1 MSPSAIREQTSAM
14 TQQASDFL
22 VETQRVLDSL
32 SLLLD
37 SPGRNADHS
46 YAEMVR
52 LTAQVRDTAQIH
64 AEHLALTAYQEP
76 AALSLRRL
84 AAALGIS
91 VNTFRRRIS
100 SLTKNYDDPFAP
112 TGGGDQ

>member
-1 MSPSAIREQTSAM
+1 MSVSATREQTSAM

-22 VETQRVLDSL
+22 VETQRVMDSL
-32 SLLLD
+32 SLLIEN
-37 SPGRNADHS
+37 PGRNVDHS

-52 LTAQVRDTAQIH
+52 LTAQVRDTAQVH
-64 AEHLALTAYQEP
+64 AEHLALTAYRKP

-91 VNTFRRRIS
+91 VNTFRKRLS
-100 SLTKNYDDPFAP
+100 SLSKGYVDPFASSEE
-112 TGGGDQ
+112 GD

>member
-1 MSPSAIREQTSAM
+1 M

-22 VETQRVLDSL
+22 VDTQRVLDSL
-32 SLLLD
+32 SLLLE
-37 SPGRNADHS
+37 SPGRNVDHS
-46 YAEMVR
+46 YVEMVR
-52 LTAQVRDTAQIH
+52 LTAQVRDTAQVH

-84 AAALGIS
+84 AAALGVS

-100 SLTKNYDDPFAP
+100 ALGKDYDDPFAP
-112 TGGGDQ
+112 AEGVDQ